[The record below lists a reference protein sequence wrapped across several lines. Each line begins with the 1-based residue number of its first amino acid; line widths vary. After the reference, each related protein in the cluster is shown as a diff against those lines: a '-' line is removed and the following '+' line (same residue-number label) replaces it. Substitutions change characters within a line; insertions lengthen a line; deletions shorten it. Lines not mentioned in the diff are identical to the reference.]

1 VSETMLHIHHVHM
14 PCSMGRP
21 IWMSGRL
28 RREAWRGWAEFAVI
42 AEVLSP
48 STSSCDNGI
57 PGSLNLTASPTS
69 PSFFGF
75 DVGISSF
82 WPWIMRHNMT
92 FFHLP

>member
-1 VSETMLHIHHVHM
+1 LFDGPSKLKEWSLEL
-14 PCSMGRP
+14 GA
-21 IWMSGRL
+21 
-28 RREAWRGWAEFAVI
+28 REAWRGWAEFAVI

-82 WPWIMRHNMT
+82 
-92 FFHLP
+92 